1 MSDQLI
7 KDAQKGDHEALLELL
22 SMHDRQTMSVVY
34 RFSGNAYDREDL
46 YQDIFLHVFKSIK
59 TYKFKASFQTWLY
72 RVALHRCCSYMRRKP
87 NEVPLAESPEA
98 HRLDFEARAKLKSIQ
113 NALGRLRGPQRISFH
128 LFYIEDWQVEDI
140 AEVLDCK
147 PGTVKA
153 HLQRA
158 RNKVKSAWEVRK
170 WRASPT

>member
-1 MSDQLI
+1 MADQLI
-7 KDAQKGDHEALLELL
+7 RLAKAGDHEAFMKLL
-22 SMHDRQTMSVVY
+22 SMHDRQLMSVVY
-34 RFSGNAYDREDL
+34 RFSGNSCDREDL

-59 TYKFKASFQTWLY
+59 SYHFKASFKTWLY
-72 RVALHRCCSYMRRKP
+72 RVALNRCCTFLRRKP
-87 NEVPLAESPEA
+87 NEVPLAEVPGGF
-98 HRLDFEARAKLKSIQ
+98 RMDFETRARLSAIHK
-113 NALGRLRGPQRISFH
+113 ALSRLRGPQRISFH
-128 LFYIEDWQVEDI
+128 LFYIEDWAIDDI

-170 WRASPT
+170 WRTNPT